1 MSEQSVAG
9 KSRRVMVVGG
19 SGLVG
24 RALVAALNADP
35 QVATI
40 ELLQRRE
47 VAEWAGW
54 PKLNL
59 RLVPDLCQPPRL
71 PAVDQAFVAL
81 GSTRRQAGSAA
92 EFRRVDLDMVVA
104 VASSLRL
111 AGCSALAVVSA
122 LGADPGAR
130 LLYSRTK
137 GEMEQALQRLGF
149 VQLVIARPSLLAG
162 DRSGLGQP
170 PRPAE
175 RWAQRLLMPINSR
188 VPAAWRAIG
197 ADDVAAAMILA
208 LRDPR
213 PGLQL
218 LDSAAMLGASARLRV

>member
-47 VAEWAGW
+47 VAEWADW

-59 RLVPDLCQPPRL
+59 RLVADLAQAPRL
-71 PAVDQAFVAL
+71 PTVDQAFIAL
-81 GSTRRQAGSAA
+81 GSTQQQAGSPAA
-92 EFRRVDLDMVVA
+92 FRRVDLDMVVA

-111 AGCSALAVVSA
+111 AGCPALAVVSA
-122 LGADPGAR
+122 LGANPEAR
-130 LLYSRTK
+130 LLYPRTK
-137 GEMEQALQRLGF
+137 GEMEQAVERLGF
-149 VQLVIARPSLLAG
+149 ARLVIARPSLLAG
-162 DRSGLGQP
+162 DRSRLGQP

-175 RWAQRLLMPINSR
+175 RWSQRLLAPINSHL
-188 VPAAWRAIG
+188 PAAWRVIS

-208 LRDPR
+208 LRETG
-213 PGLQL
+213 PGLQRL
-218 LDSAAMLGASARLRV
+218 SSAAMLGASARLRA